1 MIIKKNSI
9 FPSFSDIF
17 CRFLNCELRGVGR
30 FPLLRR
36 RSRCDSLRCLS
47 EKQKK
52 VVGASDGSLETHFFG
67 RSEAFPSK
75 KRITFKTFHGELL
88 HNC

>member
-9 FPSFSDIF
+9 VPSFSDIF

-52 VVGASDGSLETHFFG
+52 KWWAPQMGAWRPIFSAEVRRFPPKKDHF
-67 RSEAFPSK
+67 
-75 KRITFKTFHGELL
+75 
-88 HNC
+88 